1 MSNARIY
8 LITFVVCLAQLNAD
22 LFLEW
27 TSPMITKS
35 SVNDFPF
42 EIAIDEASW
51 IVSSLKLGTAF
62 GCFLS
67 IFIVDFLGRKISI
80 LLTIIP
86 TCLSWLLRIWNPSI
100 LNLYVASFIGGIVS
114 GIIFTSGSI
123 FVTETSP
130 AHIRG
135 ALCSCFVLMHYC
147 SNLLGCVVG
156 SFSTVYQYSYVAI
169 SLAML
174 QFLIFIWCPET
185 PYYLLR
191 RKKFAA
197 AMDSLIFLRGSG
209 DVAEE
214 MDSIIRAVESNPRCN
229 GILSSILHLI
239 SESGGK
245 AAILIG
251 AGVMTVQAFS
261 SSIILIS
268 YAQTI
273 FEKIHDVQLQGV
285 YTSIVLAT
293 VYLISYLMC
302 ISLVDRLGRRPLMV
316 ISTIGVS
323 SCSFLLAVYFCMQE
337 NAVDTTNLRLLSFV
351 AVLFYTISCSL
362 GLASVPFVVV
372 NEIFPIYAKATCIS
386 FCFCI
391 NFVWSFIALRVWSE
405 IMFEHN
411 AYSLIFWFISG
422 LNTFSIFFLVFYFP
436 ETKRES
442 LLQIRKNFIEGMK
455 K

>member
-1 MSNARIY
+1 
-8 LITFVVCLAQLNAD
+8 
-22 LFLEW
+22 
-27 TSPMITKS
+27 
-35 SVNDFPF
+35 
-42 EIAIDEASW
+42 
-51 IVSSLKLGTAF
+51 
-62 GCFLS
+62 
-67 IFIVDFLGRKISI
+67 
-80 LLTIIP
+80 
-86 TCLSWLLRIWNPSI
+86 
-100 LNLYVASFIGGIVS
+100 
-114 GIIFTSGSI
+114 
-123 FVTETSP
+123 
-130 AHIRG
+130 
-135 ALCSCFVLMHYC
+135 
-147 SNLLGCVVG
+147 
-156 SFSTVYQYSYVAI
+156 
-169 SLAML
+169 
-174 QFLIFIWCPET
+174 
-185 PYYLLR
+185 
-191 RKKFAA
+191 
-197 AMDSLIFLRGSG
+197 
-209 DVAEE
+209 
-214 MDSIIRAVESNPRCN
+214 
-229 GILSSILHLI
+229 
-239 SESGGK
+239 
-245 AAILIG
+245 
-251 AGVMTVQAFS
+251 MTVQAFS

-337 NAVDTTNLRLLSFV
+337 NATNLRLLSFV
-351 AVLFYTISCSL
+351 AVLFYTISSSL
-362 GLASVPFVVV
+362 GLASVPFVIV

>member
-1 MSNARIY
+1 
-8 LITFVVCLAQLNAD
+8 
-22 LFLEW
+22 
-27 TSPMITKS
+27 
-35 SVNDFPF
+35 
-42 EIAIDEASW
+42 
-51 IVSSLKLGTAF
+51 
-62 GCFLS
+62 
-67 IFIVDFLGRKISI
+67 
-80 LLTIIP
+80 
-86 TCLSWLLRIWNPSI
+86 
-100 LNLYVASFIGGIVS
+100 
-114 GIIFTSGSI
+114 
-123 FVTETSP
+123 
-130 AHIRG
+130 
-135 ALCSCFVLMHYC
+135 
-147 SNLLGCVVG
+147 
-156 SFSTVYQYSYVAI
+156 
-169 SLAML
+169 
-174 QFLIFIWCPET
+174 
-185 PYYLLR
+185 
-191 RKKFAA
+191 
-197 AMDSLIFLRGSG
+197 
-209 DVAEE
+209 
-214 MDSIIRAVESNPRCN
+214 
-229 GILSSILHLI
+229 
-239 SESGGK
+239 
-245 AAILIG
+245 
-251 AGVMTVQAFS
+251 MTVQAFS

-273 FEKIHDVQLQGV
+273 FEEIHDVQLQGV

-351 AVLFYTISCSL
+351 AVLFYTISSSL
-362 GLASVPFVVV
+362 GLASVPFVIV

-455 K
+455 KWLIRPLFWLKGVMSQEAWNFTINYEKMSSSKNKNSIY